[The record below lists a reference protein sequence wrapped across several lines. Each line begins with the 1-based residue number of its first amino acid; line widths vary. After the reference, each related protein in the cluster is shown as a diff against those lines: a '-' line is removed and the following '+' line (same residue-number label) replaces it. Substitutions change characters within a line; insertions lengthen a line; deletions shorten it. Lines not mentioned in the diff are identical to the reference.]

1 MIYWYAGLSL
11 VFYIC
16 ISCLLILKNAKDLK
30 KLQVAVNLL
39 VKINDRLRERNAK
52 ILAIF
57 NGEYDV
63 RQKKI

>member
-1 MIYWYAGLSL
+1 MIYLYVSIL
-11 VFYIC
+11 
-16 ISCLLILKNAKDLK
+16 CLLVLKNAKDLK